1 MMRKSVLFELK
12 EIDLLIAREIM
23 HHTKTSENL
32 PLSPV
37 QARIINYLLEHK
49 NEKVYQRD
57 LEKFLGLRRSTI
69 SGVLQTMERNNMI
82 KKIAVQEDARVRQVI
97 FTEKA
102 ISKEKEIQESLKKLE
117 NQLEKDI
124 SRKDLEI
131 FLKVIRQ
138 IKKNLS
144 EGNE

>member
-23 HHTKTSENL
+23 HHTKISENL

-102 ISKEKEIQESLKKLE
+102 IS
-117 NQLEKDI
+117 
-124 SRKDLEI
+124 
-131 FLKVIRQ
+131 
-138 IKKNLS
+138 